1 VQRSWRRIDG
11 AGGIDVA
18 RGMRRGG
25 GRIKTGGIEVISR
38 EK

>member
-1 VQRSWRRIDG
+1 MVQRE
-11 AGGIDVA
+11 IDVA

-25 GRIKTGGIEVISR
+25 GRIETGGIEVISR